1 MTETVRVP
9 EPVYE
14 RAQEVAEQ
22 NDVSLTAAFA
32 IMFGEGESDD

>member
-9 EPVYE
+9 EPVYD
-14 RAQEVAEQ
+14 RAEEIAEK

-32 IMFGEGESDD
+32 IMFGDSNE